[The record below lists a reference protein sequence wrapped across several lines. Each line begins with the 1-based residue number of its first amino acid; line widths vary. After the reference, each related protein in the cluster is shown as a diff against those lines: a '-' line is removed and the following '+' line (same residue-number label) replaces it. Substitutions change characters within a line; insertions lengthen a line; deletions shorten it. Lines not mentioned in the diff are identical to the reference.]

1 MPTQPVL
8 SVEGLNVRFAQRDG
22 VLTAVSDLDFE
33 LAQGETL
40 AVVGE
45 SGCGKSLTALA
56 LLGLISPPGQV
67 EGRAIRLKGQNILG
81 LRGEAMRRI
90 RGNSIAMIFQ
100 EPMTALN
107 PVLTIGEQIVEAIR
121 EHEDISYAAA
131 RGRATAMLDRVRIPD
146 PKRRFDD
153 YPHRLSGGMRQRAMI
168 AIALAC
174 SPAVLVADEPTTAL
188 DVTIQAQILELIDE
202 LKRETGTAVLLIT
215 HDLGVV
221 AEYAD
226 RVLVMYAGR
235 KVEQRTTSDLLA
247 APLHPYTRSL
257 IAARPRL
264 DARDGFRS
272 RLTEIPGLVPSLRDM
287 PPGCRFA
294 PRCRIASEA
303 CQLAPPPPIPV
314 GGGGSVACL
323 KVEDSR
329 VSEYPAHY
337 SHAY

>member
-1 MPTQPVL
+1 MPVQSVL
-8 SVEGLNVRFAQRDG
+8 SVEGLSVKFAQRNSS
-22 VLTAVSDLDFE
+22 LTAVSDLDFE
-33 LAQGETL
+33 LARGETL

-56 LLGLISPPGQV
+56 LLGLIPPPGRV
-67 EGRAIRLKGQNILG
+67 DGRAIRLEGQNILG
-81 LRGEAMRRI
+81 LQGEAMRRL
-90 RGNSIAMIFQ
+90 RGNRIAMIFQ

-107 PVLTIGEQIVEAIR
+107 PVLTIGAQIVEAIR
-121 EHEDISYAAA
+121 EHEDVSYVAA
-131 RGRATAMLDRVRIPD
+131 RGRAIALLDRVRIPD
-146 PKRRFDD
+146 PRRRFDD

-215 HDLGVV
+215 HDFGVV

-235 KVEQRTTSDLLA
+235 KVEERATADLLA
-247 APLHPYTRSL
+247 APLHPYTRGL
-257 IAARPRL
+257 IAARPRIGM
-264 DARDGFRS
+264 RDRFRA
-272 RLTEIPGLVPSLRDM
+272 RLTEIPGIVPSLRDM

-294 PRCRIASEA
+294 PRCPIAIEA
-303 CQLAPPPPIPV
+303 CHLAPPPLIPV
-314 GGGGSVACL
+314 GDDGSVACL
-323 KVEDSR
+323 RIEDFR
-329 VSEYPAHY
+329 VSEHSASY
-337 SHAY
+337 SRAY